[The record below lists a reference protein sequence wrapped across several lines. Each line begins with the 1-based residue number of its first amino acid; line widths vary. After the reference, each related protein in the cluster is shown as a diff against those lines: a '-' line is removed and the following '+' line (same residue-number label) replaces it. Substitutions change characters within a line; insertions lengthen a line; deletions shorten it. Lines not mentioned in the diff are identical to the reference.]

1 MASSKPESQDDPKL
15 EPKGVM
21 TVRPVRVFQAMLSQF
36 LRKKGEETL
45 EMRIGYFFR
54 NPELLAQAM
63 VHRSWIVGRELE
75 YWQTNERLEFLGD
88 SILNMLVT
96 EHLFKLYPKLPE
108 GDLSKKKSAVVSGKA
123 LAETARI
130 WGLGNYLRVGRGEAK
145 GGGREKDSLLA
156 DAFESVIGAVYLDGG
171 LEPCRKI
178 LEKVL
183 LPRITDIVTADDYVN
198 FKSILLETLQAR
210 GRGMPDYRLFE
221 EQGPEHQ
228 KMFHMQVFIQD
239 IMLGEGRGASKK
251 KAEQDA
257 AKEAMGKLDLLD
269 SVPEADPEKDETP

>member
-1 MASSKPESQDDPKL
+1 MAHPKPETHDEPKL

-21 TVRPVRVFQAMLSQF
+21 TVRPVRLFQAMLSQF
-36 LRKKGEETL
+36 LRKKGEDTL

-96 EHLFKLYPKLPE
+96 EHLFKLFPKLPE
-108 GDLSKKKSAVVSGKA
+108 GDLSKKKSAIVSGKA

-130 WGLGNYLRVGRGEAK
+130 WGLGHYLRVGRGEAK

-171 LEPCRKI
+171 LDPCRKI

-183 LPRITDIVTADDYVN
+183 LSRISDILTDSDFVN
-198 FKSILLETLQAR
+198 YKSLLLETLQAN
-210 GRGMPDYRLFE
+210 GRGMPEYRLIE
-221 EQGPEHQ
+221 EQGPEHL
-228 KMFHMQVFIQD
+228 KIFHMQVFIQG
-239 IMLGEGRGASKK
+239 ILLGEGRGASKK
-251 KAEQDA
+251 RAEQDA
-257 AKEAMGKLDLLD
+257 AKEAMEKLESLG
-269 SVPEADPEKDETP
+269 EKAEDVAE

>member
-1 MASSKPESQDDPKL
+1 MALPRPESHDDPKL

-21 TVRPVRVFQAMLSQF
+21 TVRPVRLFQAMLSQF
-36 LRKKGEETL
+36 LRKKGEDTL

-96 EHLFKLYPKLPE
+96 EHLFKLFPKLPE
-108 GDLSKKKSAVVSGKA
+108 GDLSKKKSAIVSGKA

-130 WGLGNYLRVGRGEAK
+130 WGLGHYLRVGRGEAK

-171 LEPCRKI
+171 LDPCRKI

-183 LPRITDIVTADDYVN
+183 LSRISDILTDSDFVN
-198 FKSILLETLQAR
+198 YKSLLLETLQAN
-210 GRGMPDYRLFE
+210 GRGMPEYRLIE
-221 EQGPEHQ
+221 EQGPEHL
-228 KMFHMQVFIQD
+228 KIFHMQVFIQG
-239 IMLGEGRGASKK
+239 ILLGEGRGASKK
-251 KAEQDA
+251 RAEQDA
-257 AKEAMGKLDLLD
+257 AKEAMEKLESLG
-269 SVPEADPEKDETP
+269 EKAEDVAE

>member
-1 MASSKPESQDDPKL
+1 MALPRPETHDDPKL

-21 TVRPVRVFQAMLSQF
+21 TVRPVRLFQAMLSQF
-36 LRKKGEETL
+36 LRKKGEDTL

-96 EHLFKLYPKLPE
+96 EHLFKLFPKLPE
-108 GDLSKKKSAVVSGKA
+108 GDLSKKKSAIVSGKA

-130 WGLGNYLRVGRGEAK
+130 WGLGHYLRVGRGEAK

-171 LEPCRKI
+171 LDPCRKI

-183 LPRITDIVTADDYVN
+183 LSRISDILTDSDFVN
-198 FKSILLETLQAR
+198 YKSLLLETLQAN
-210 GRGMPDYRLFE
+210 GRGMPEYRLIE
-221 EQGPEHQ
+221 EQGPEHL
-228 KMFHMQVFIQD
+228 KIFHMQVFIQG
-239 IMLGEGRGASKK
+239 ILLGEGRGASKK
-251 KAEQDA
+251 RAEQDA
-257 AKEAMGKLDLLD
+257 AKEAMEKLESLG
-269 SVPEADPEKDETP
+269 EKAEDVAE